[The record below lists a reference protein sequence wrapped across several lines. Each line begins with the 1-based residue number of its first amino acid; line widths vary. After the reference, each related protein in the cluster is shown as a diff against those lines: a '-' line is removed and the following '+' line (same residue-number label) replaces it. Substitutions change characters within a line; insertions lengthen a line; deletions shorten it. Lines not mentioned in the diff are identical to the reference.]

1 MVMLTR
7 IREIHDELRKSE
19 RTVADFVLAQPNTL
33 ITLSIAD
40 LAVAIG
46 VSQPTV
52 ARFCHAL
59 GFTGY
64 RDFKLRLAQSLASG
78 IPFVHRD
85 VNPGDS
91 ISEISGK
98 VFDRSIAALIH
109 ARNRLDAA
117 ALGQAVAVLS
127 RATRIEFYG
136 QGNSGIVAQDGQHKF
151 FRLNVPTVAYSDP
164 HVHGM
169 AATLLHAGDAV
180 VAISGSG
187 RSLDLLRSVALARAA
202 GAAVVGITAS
212 GSRLARLCDIAL
224 CADVAEDLDVYAP
237 MSSRLA
243 HLAIIDA
250 LAVGVALTRG
260 PELVTQLQ
268 KAKQSLQDKRAQ
280 ELD

>member
-1 MVMLTR
+1 MLTR
-7 IREIHDELRKSE
+7 IRDIREALRKSE
-19 RTVADFVLAQPNTL
+19 RTVADFVLAQPNTV

-40 LAVAIG
+40 LATTIG

-59 GFTGY
+59 GYTGY
-64 RDFKLRLAQSLASG
+64 RDFKLRLAQNLASG

-85 VNPGDS
+85 VNPDDS
-91 ISEISGK
+91 IAEIGSK

-109 ARNRLDAA
+109 TRNRLDAV
-117 ALGQAVAVLS
+117 ALGQAVAILS
-127 RATRIEFYG
+127 KAARIEFYG

-187 RSLDLLRSVALARAA
+187 RSLDLLRSVALARDA
-202 GAAVVGITAS
+202 GAAVIAITAS
-212 GSRLARLCDIAL
+212 GSPLVRNCDVAL
-224 CADVAEDLDVYAP
+224 CVDVAEDLDVYTP

-243 HLAIIDA
+243 HLAIIDV
-250 LAVGVALTRG
+250 LAVGVALSRG
-260 PELVTQLQ
+260 PELVVQLQ
-268 KAKQSLQDKRAQ
+268 KTKKSLQDKRVHDSA
-280 ELD
+280 

>member
-1 MVMLTR
+1 MLTR
-7 IREIHDELRKSE
+7 IRDIRGELRKSE
-19 RTVADFVLAQPNTL
+19 RSVADFVLAQPDTV

-40 LAVAIG
+40 LAATIG

-52 ARFCHAL
+52 ARFCQAL
-59 GFTGY
+59 GHSGY

-85 VNPGDS
+85 VNLHDS
-91 ISEISGK
+91 IGEIGGK
-98 VFDRSIAALIH
+98 VFDSSIAALIH
-109 ARNRLDAA
+109 TRNRIDAA
-117 ALGQAVAVLS
+117 ALGRAVDILS
-127 RATRIEFYG
+127 RAARIEFYG

-151 FRLNVPTVAYSDP
+151 FRLNVHTVAYSDP

-187 RSLDLLRSVALARAA
+187 RSLDILRSVALARAG
-202 GAAVVGITAS
+202 GAAVVAITAA
-212 GSRLARLCDIAL
+212 GSPLAGDCDVAL
-224 CADVAEDLDVYAP
+224 CVDVAEDLDVYTP

-243 HLAIIDA
+243 QLAMLDV

-260 PELVTQLQ
+260 PEFVAQLQ
-268 KAKQSLQDKRAQ
+268 KTKKSLQDKRVPGSA
-280 ELD
+280 

>member
-1 MVMLTR
+1 MLTR
-7 IREIHDELRKSE
+7 IRDIRGELRKSE
-19 RTVADFVLAQPNTL
+19 RTVADFILEHPNTV

-40 LAVAIG
+40 LAAAIS

-59 GFTGY
+59 GSTGY

-85 VNPGDS
+85 VNSEDS
-91 ISEISGK
+91 IAEIGGK
-98 VFDRSIAALIH
+98 VFDSSIAALIH
-109 ARNRLDAA
+109 TRNRIDAA
-117 ALGQAVAVLS
+117 ALGRAVGILS
-127 RATRIEFYG
+127 RAARIEFYG
-136 QGNSGIVAQDGQHKF
+136 QGNSGIVAQDAQHKF

-187 RSLDLLRSVALARAA
+187 RSLDILRSVTLARAA
-202 GAAVVGITAS
+202 GAAVIGITAS
-212 GSRLARLCDIAL
+212 GSPLARDCDVAL
-224 CADVAEDLDVYAP
+224 GVDVAEDLDVYTP

-243 HLAIIDA
+243 QLAMIDV
-250 LAVGVALTRG
+250 LAVGVALARG
-260 PELVTQLQ
+260 PAFVAQLQ
-268 KAKQSLQDKRAQ
+268 KTKKSLLDKRVS
-280 ELD
+280 DPN